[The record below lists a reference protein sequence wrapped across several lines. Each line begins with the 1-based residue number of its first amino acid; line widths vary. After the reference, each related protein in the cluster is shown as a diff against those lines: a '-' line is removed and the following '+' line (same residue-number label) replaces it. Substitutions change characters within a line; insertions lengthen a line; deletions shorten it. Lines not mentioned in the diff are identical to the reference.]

1 MKLEPKRLASYLP
14 YKLKVYH
21 KTFNEHSETTKSIIE
36 ELTTISYECASFA
49 NSMDYYFEDIED
61 NECDIKPILFPLSSL
76 TKEITINGESFIP
89 ANKLGWEYCSGGEFG
104 QITYCE
110 YGENPKTAV
119 NVLEYIDDY
128 FKLLEW
134 KFDVF
139 GLIEAGLA
147 EPVTEDFNPY
157 K

>member
-1 MKLEPKRLASYLP
+1 MKLELKHLASYLP

-21 KTFNEHSETTKSIIE
+21 KTFNEHSKITISIIE

-76 TKEITINGESFIP
+76 TIDEMKNITGSSFYRYSEDFLETILNTMKLEINSK
-89 ANKLGWEYCSGGEFG
+89 KLPYYLME
-104 QITYCE
+104 
-110 YGENPKTAV
+110 
-119 NVLEYIDDY
+119 
-128 FKLLEW
+128 KLFER

-139 GLIEAGLA
+139 GLIDAGLA
-147 EPVTEDFNPY
+147 EPVTEEFNPY